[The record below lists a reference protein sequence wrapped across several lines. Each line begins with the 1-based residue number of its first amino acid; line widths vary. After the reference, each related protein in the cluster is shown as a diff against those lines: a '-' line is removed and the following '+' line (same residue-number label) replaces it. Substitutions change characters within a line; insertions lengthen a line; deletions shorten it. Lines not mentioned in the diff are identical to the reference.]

1 MNKFGAQKL
10 KAMHSLCCNPF
21 VMLAS
26 RPGFQAQ
33 LAWREGTGEGCCSI
47 RKLHLAPKLH
57 VAKCSA
63 LFQFQHFSQSY
74 LAFSDVT

>member
-33 LAWREGTGEGCCSI
+33 LAWREGWREGGD
-47 RKLHLAPKLH
+47 KGGL
-57 VAKCSA
+57 
-63 LFQFQHFSQSY
+63 LFH
-74 LAFSDVT
+74 